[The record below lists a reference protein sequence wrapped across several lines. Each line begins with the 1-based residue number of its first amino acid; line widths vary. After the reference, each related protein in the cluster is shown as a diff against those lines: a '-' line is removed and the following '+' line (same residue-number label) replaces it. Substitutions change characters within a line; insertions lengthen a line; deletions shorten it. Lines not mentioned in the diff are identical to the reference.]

1 MKIKEITNVDKP
13 PKDLD
18 IDCISLYYTLN
29 RLPGVYTFESCSG
42 HGVNAF
48 NIWFFCDNI
57 DTLSRLGRAVSPNYS
72 DGNWEILVD
81 TTDTNPKGCFWL
93 RSVYVLGTQALRESI
108 NRLID
113 NILYWFKDE
122 FDNYFLNNNQ
132 ND

>member
-1 MKIKEITNVDKP
+1 MKLKEITDVDKP

-18 IDCISLYYTLN
+18 IECVGLYYTLN

-42 HGVNAF
+42 HGVNVF
-48 NIWFFCDNI
+48 NMWFYCDNI
-57 DTLSRLGRAVSPNYS
+57 DTLSRLGRATSSNYS

-81 TTDTNPKGCFWL
+81 TTDTDPKGCFCL
-93 RSVYVLGTQALRESI
+93 RSTYILGPQALRESI
-108 NRLID
+108 DRLVD
-113 NILYWFKDE
+113 NVLYWFKDE